1 MKVWGVSVRD
11 VTRTYANEHQLDDD
25 SGVVVTTLSS
35 GYPAQKAD
43 LDDGDVIRSVNNKP
57 VTDLDEFVKL
67 YDGSV
72 KAKEPR
78 VLLEIQ
84 RGRGRRAAVLRVTY

>member
-1 MKVWGVSVRD
+1 
-11 VTRTYANEHQLDDD
+11 
-25 SGVVVTTLSS
+25 VTTLSS

-43 LDDGDVIRSVNNKP
+43 LDDGDVIRAVNNKP
-57 VTDLDEFVKL
+57 VTDLEEFVKL
-67 YDGSV
+67 YDESV

-84 RGRGRRAAVLRVTY
+84 RGRGRRAAVLKVSY